1 MNMVYYGRGWENRM
15 TFKWKPTRP
24 LAVFDIEATGA
35 NHRADRIVELAIV
48 RILPSGERES
58 FTFRVNPQMPIPP
71 EATEIH
77 GITNEDVAA
86 CPTFLQIAGQVAEAF
101 ADCDLAGYN
110 VTRFDIPL
118 LIAEFQRSNLIF
130 DLSGRRIIDAQR
142 IFHRREPRD
151 LTAALS
157 FFCNET
163 HFDAHGAAADTLA
176 TIRVLE
182 GEFERYPDL
191 PKNPAA
197 LHEYCNPRDPSWVDQ
212 TGRLKWA
219 DGEVVINFGK
229 KAGQLLR
236 ALVENEKSF
245 LNWMLKS
252 DFPADTKEIVCNALE
267 GNYPLPS
274 QTALPTAP
282 DETLGYLE
290 K

>member
-1 MNMVYYGRGWENRM
+1 M
-15 TFKWKPTRP
+15 FKWKPTRP
-24 LAVFDIEATGA
+24 FAVFDIEATGA
-35 NHRADRIVELAIV
+35 NYRIDSIVELCIV

-58 FTFRVNPQMPIPP
+58 HTFRVNPQMPIPA

-77 GITNEDVAA
+77 GITNEDVAG
-86 CPTFLQIAGQVAEAF
+86 CPIFPDIAGQIAEAL
-101 ADCDLAGYN
+101 ANCDLGGYN

-118 LIAEFQRSNLIF
+118 LAAEFQRSNLIF

-157 FFCNET
+157 FYCNET
-163 HFDAHGAAADTLA
+163 HFDAHGAEADALA

-191 PKNPAA
+191 PRNPVA
-197 LHEYCNPRDPSWVDQ
+197 LDEYCHPRDPSWADQ

-229 KAGQLLR
+229 KAGQPLR
-236 ALVENEKSF
+236 ALLEEDKNF
-245 LNWMLKS
+245 LKWILRS
-252 DFPADTKEIVCNALE
+252 DFPADTQQIVRDAME
-267 GNYPLPS
+267 GNYPSQS
-274 QTALPTAP
+274 QTPSP
-282 DETLGYLE
+282 PSSDETLGYL
-290 K
+290 KK